1 MASRHFPQHITVS
14 TSNLPDGFD
23 VEHQLFKHHA
33 IRSPSNP
40 FDLQSRP
47 VKHINGINPSHPLA
61 KSETVNTQLKSNPA
75 TSNLEGIAIFRSL
88 PVQKANAT
96 ASTAIF
102 RSLLVPK
109 QMRPLAGHHRP
120 FILQYSHLPIF
131 ASPKQMRLPAHQPF
145 ILQLSLLFASAQANA
160 AAGRASPTFHFE
172 HNLLFANAKAYTTA
186 GRALPTFHFE
196 HNLLFANAKA
206 YTTAGR
212 ASLTFHFEHNLLL
225 FANAKAYTTAGR
237 ASPTFRFATQSTTF
251 RSSPVLKCM
260 RPLAELASTLS
271 TPHYGTFV
279 QPI

>member
-61 KSETVNTQLKSNPA
+61 KSETVNTQPKSNPA

-88 PVQKANAT
+88 PVPKANAT

-120 FILQYSHLPIF
+120 SFCS
-131 ASPKQMRLPAHQPF
+131 
-145 ILQLSLLFASAQANA
+145 
-160 AAGRASPTFHFE
+160 
-172 HNLLFANAKAYTTA
+172 TA
-186 GRALPTFHFE
+186 I
-196 HNLLFANAKA
+196 
-206 YTTAGR
+206 
-212 ASLTFHFEHNLLL
+212 
-225 FANAKAYTTAGR
+225 
-237 ASPTFRFATQSTTF
+237 F
-251 RSSPVLKCM
+251 RSLPVQNRCGHRRINLPFYNSVFPSPVPKRM
-260 RPLAELASTLS
+260 RPLAEHQQPSISNTIFSSQMPKRIRPLAE
-271 TPHYGTFV
+271 HH
-279 QPI
+279 